1 MEIGTLVIG
10 VPFMITVAVPLYLV
24 ATLVKLPRDVE
35 ACPALT
41 DILKSFMVCIW
52 GSLPFS
58 IAILNVEL
66 NVGEF
71 VFIFLKSHAPES
83 IHAGFPFLPF
93 CILAIVPVAALS
105 TEHLAPA
112 IDAILADTII
122 TTVAATTITIV
133 GLAIKACLFFCN
145 IKRHSITCYKHYLC
159 RNGVATKI
167 VSHPTEKYI
176 TLTLAS

>member
-10 VPFMITVAVPLYLV
+10 VPFMITVAVPLYR
-24 ATLVKLPRDVE
+24 ATMLVKLPRDVE

-58 IAILNVEL
+58 IAIPNVEL
-66 NVGEF
+66 NVGKF

-93 CILAIVPVAALS
+93 CILAIVPVAVLS
-105 TEHLAPA
+105 DTGHLALA
-112 IDAILADTII
+112 TDAMLADAIIA
-122 TTVAATTITIV
+122 TVAATTIMMI
-133 GLAIKACLFFCN
+133 GLAIQACLFF
-145 IKRHSITCYKHYLC
+145 
-159 RNGVATKI
+159 RNNKNVR
-167 VSHPTEKYI
+167 V
-176 TLTLAS
+176 